1 MKTLFLVFATS
12 LVFALVLTLTAT
24 GATAKSKEL
33 CEVGSEIIHGIA
45 TMRDEGATREESKV
59 FLAFT
64 GMKPKH
70 SRPFL
75 DLVYGRG
82 GDFSPEEL
90 KGAFFNFCMSQ
101 KT

>member
-1 MKTLFLVFATS
+1 MKTLS
-12 LVFALVLTLTAT
+12 LVFALIMALTAT
-24 GATAKSKEL
+24 GATAKSKEF
-33 CEVGSEIIHGIA
+33 CEVGSKIA
-45 TMRDEGATREESKV
+45 HLTATARDKGKTREESKMLLT
-59 FLAFT
+59 FMGL
-64 GMKPKH
+64 KPEH

-101 KT
+101 ET